1 MSIARIVPYLSFQGN
16 AEEALHF
23 YAEVFGSDV
32 VELRRYEDIPGAQ
45 IPEHYRTKVL
55 HARLKLGDA
64 WLFISDVFPRDGVL
78 PERSAVSL
86 MVEFSAESEMDAVYA
101 RLMKEAKV
109 HMPLQKT
116 FWGAKYAKLT
126 DQFGITWDLNCQL

>member
-1 MSIARIVPYLSFQGN
+1 M
-16 AEEALHF
+16 
-23 YAEVFGSDV
+23 
-32 VELRRYEDIPGAQ
+32 
-45 IPEHYRTKVL
+45 

-64 WLFISDVFPRDGVL
+64 WLFISDFFPRDGVL

-86 MVEFSAESEMDAVYA
+86 MVEFSTESEMDAVYT
-101 RLMKEAKV
+101 RLVKEAKV